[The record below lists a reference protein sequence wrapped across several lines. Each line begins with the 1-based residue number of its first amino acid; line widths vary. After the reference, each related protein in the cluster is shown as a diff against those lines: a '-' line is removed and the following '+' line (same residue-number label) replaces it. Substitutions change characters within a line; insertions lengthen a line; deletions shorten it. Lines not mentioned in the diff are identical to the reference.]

1 MITEQE
7 RLIRWRLMLGSGAES
22 ELAKLDED
30 LLAMDEALEL
40 LYGQKDNIN
49 AAPKR
54 GNNRRGGLGISSPK
68 VNRWLGNI
76 RKYFPTS
83 VVRIMQRDALE
94 RLGLQQMLLE
104 PELLEQVEPDVHLVA
119 TLISLSRIIPNKTK
133 ATARIVVQR
142 LVDELMK
149 KLQTKTIQ
157 AIKGSLNRATKN
169 NRPRPNEIDFD
180 RTIKANLKN
189 WQPEQKKLVVD
200 RFIGF
205 GRKRS
210 SLRDIVLCV
219 DQSGSMAASVVYSSI
234 FAAVMASISAV
245 TTRLVVFDTAV
256 VDLTEMLSDP
266 VDVLFGTQLGG
277 GTDINQAVAYCQK
290 IITKPADTIFI
301 LVTDLCEGGNSEEM
315 LARVDMLVK
324 SGVNIICL
332 LALNDDGAP
341 WYDERNASYFASIGA
356 PTFACTPDK
365 FPDLM
370 ATAINKQNITSWASQ
385 NGIVTT
391 TVNKK

>member
-7 RLIRWRLMLGSGAES
+7 RLTRWRLLLGSGVES
-22 ELAKLDED
+22 ETVQLDAD
-30 LLAMDEALEL
+30 FLAMDESLEL
-40 LYGQKDNIN
+40 LYGQKEES
-49 AAPKR
+49 APDKKR
-54 GNNRRGGLGISSPK
+54 GNNRRGSLSGSSPR

-76 RKYFPTS
+76 RQYFPTS
-83 VVRIMQRDALE
+83 VVRVMQRDALE

-104 PELLEQVEPDVHLVA
+104 PELLSQVEPDVHLVA

-133 ATARIVVQR
+133 ATARIVVQK
-142 LVDELMK
+142 LVDDLMR

-157 AIKGSLNRATKN
+157 AIKGSLNRASKN

-189 WQPEQKKLVVD
+189 WQPEHCKLIVD

-210 SLRDIVLCV
+210 ALRDIVLCV
-219 DQSGSMAASVVYSSI
+219 DQSGSMASSAVYSSI
-234 FAAVMASISAV
+234 FAAVLASINSV
-245 TTRLVVFDTAV
+245 STRLVVFDTAV

-277 GTDINQAVAYCQK
+277 GTDINQAVGYCQK
-290 IITKPADTIFI
+290 LITRPSDTIFV
-301 LVTDLCEGGNSEEM
+301 LVTDLYEGGNTAEM
-315 LARVDMLVK
+315 LSRVDMVVK
-324 SGVNIICL
+324 SGATVICL
-332 LALNDDGAP
+332 LALSDDGAP
-341 WYDERNASYFASIGA
+341 CFDEQNAAHFASIGV

-365 FPDLM
+365 FPELM
-370 ATAINKQNITSWASQ
+370 AAAINKKDITTWASQ
-385 NGIVTT
+385 NEITT
-391 TVNKK
+391 TTNRK